1 MRGPLSHPIGP
12 PPLPGDLPAVRRT
25 SALSGG
31 DIGQVWSAELTDGR
45 RVVVKAT
52 GYDAR
57 LEAEGLTA
65 LAAAG
70 GPVPAVLGVDETT
83 LVLEYVAGR
92 PDWQGLGSALATVH
106 REVGPAFGWHRDN
119 VVGPLPQA
127 NPPRPD
133 WVSFY
138 LEHRLAPYLDVVP
151 SDLAGRLETA
161 MGGLLP
167 GLLDHDVAPSLVHG
181 DLWSGNIV
189 DGRWLIDPAVCRAD
203 RELDLAML
211 ELFGTVPE
219 ALARGY
225 DEVWPLDAG
234 WQRRRPALQLYH
246 LLVHV
251 RLFGAAY
258 HGAVAARLA
267 RLGC

>member
-1 MRGPLSHPIGP
+1 MRHARG
-12 PPLPGDLPAVRRT
+12 
-25 SALSGG
+25 LSGG
-31 DIGQVWSAELTDGR
+31 DIGQVWRAELTDGR

-65 LAAAG
+65 LGAAG
-70 GPVPAVLGVDETT
+70 GPVPAVLGVDAST
-83 LVLEYVAGR
+83 LVLEHVSGR
-92 PDWQGLGSALATVH
+92 PDWHGLGAALATVH
-106 REVGPAFGWHRDN
+106 RDLGPGFGWHRDN
-119 VVGPLPQA
+119 VIGPLHQA
-127 NPPRPD
+127 NPATGD
-133 WVSFY
+133 WVGFY
-138 LEHRLAPYLDVVP
+138 LEHRLAPYLGDLP
-151 SDLAGRLETA
+151 TDLAARLETA
-161 MGGLLP
+161 MAGVLP
-167 GLLDHDVAPSLVHG
+167 GLLDHDAAPSLVHG
-181 DLWSGNIV
+181 DLWGGNIV

-251 RLFGAAY
+251 RLFGAGY
-258 HGAVAARLA
+258 LGAVASRLSA
-267 RLGC
+267 IGA